1 MTPDD
6 VDVNANKH
14 TGQIAL
20 RKLYHESPRPIV
32 VLYTAKTCGPC
43 RTLKPILNAVA
54 EEYGNQVWDS
64 PLPPPPPPQLDV
76 TCMLKRKRP
85 AVTYATAGTRNRRL
99 MPWHRRISYDMHT
112 ICFRLHQKHLAPVHH
127 AIPWA

>member
-1 MTPDD
+1 MSPDD

-43 RTLKPILNAVA
+43 RTLKPILNSVA
-54 EEYGNQVWDS
+54 DEYGNQAY
-64 PLPPPPPPQLDV
+64 PPPPPPPPLV
-76 TCMLKRKRP
+76 PILVNLNVIIGLFKVPMSVSLSAKSIVIETNMEVL
-85 AVTYATAGTRNRRL
+85 RL
-99 MPWHRRISYDMHT
+99 SM
-112 ICFRLHQKHLAPVHH
+112 K
-127 AIPWA
+127 

>member
-1 MTPDD
+1 MITFTLQEAPPLERDSNKEGAKTTPDD
-6 VDVNANKH
+6 VDLNANKH

-54 EEYGNQVWDS
+54 EEYGNQVRS
-64 PLPPPPPPQLDV
+64 FKPSKSLPRFSYPHKGPDLVNMQ
-76 TCMLKRKRP
+76 
-85 AVTYATAGTRNRRL
+85 ATMTG
-99 MPWHRRISYDMHT
+99 
-112 ICFRLHQKHLAPVHH
+112 
-127 AIPWA
+127 